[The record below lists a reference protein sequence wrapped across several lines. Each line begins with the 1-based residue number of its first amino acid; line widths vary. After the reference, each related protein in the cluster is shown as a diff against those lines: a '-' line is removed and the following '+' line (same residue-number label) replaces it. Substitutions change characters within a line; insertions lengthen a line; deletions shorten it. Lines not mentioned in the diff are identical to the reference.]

1 MIYIWIAGVFLLL
14 AALMMMK
21 IRIAIEYLHT
31 DDDDRLTFKVRT
43 GFGLLRFK
51 KEIPVIK
58 INQQD
63 MTVDVKEQTNTA
75 LKNDKKRRKVG
86 YREVFD
92 NTKQIKKL
100 VEQVINLQ
108 PLIRRFMKRIHITKL
123 EWTSVLGFPDAAL
136 TGIVTGG
143 AWSLKAGTMAL
154 LHQIFCIDSQPEYE
168 VIPVFNSRS
177 SKTHLTCIFHFRVGH
192 AITAAFRIV
201 MNWNGKMRGL
211 FKLPKNLSGSTKNDS
226 SV

>member
-201 MNWNGKMRGL
+201 MNWKGKMRGL